1 MSVDDLLNVMATF
14 RRGGAI
20 VSPAQAQAMLDDGFG
35 IDWSVQTPLGRYYAK
50 NGFWHDGSGQ
60 TEQGVAFFLP
70 LNMELVVLVNSP
82 VGPTGQFL
90 YTVVSDQ
97 YIAHLEEIRVPPV
110 ASGSSA

>member
-1 MSVDDLLNVMATF
+1 
-14 RRGGAI
+14 
-20 VSPAQAQAMLDDGFG
+20 
-35 IDWSVQTPLGRYYAK
+35 
-50 NGFWHDGSGQ
+50 
-60 TEQGVAFFLP
+60 
-70 LNMELVVLVNSP
+70 MELVVLVNSP